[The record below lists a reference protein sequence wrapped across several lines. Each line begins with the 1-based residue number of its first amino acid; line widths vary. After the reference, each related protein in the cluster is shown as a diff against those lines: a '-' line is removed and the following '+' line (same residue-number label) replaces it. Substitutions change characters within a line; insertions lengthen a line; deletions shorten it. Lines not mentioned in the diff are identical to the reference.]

1 MHFRTGIIIALGG
14 TVLWPLGALPLAA
27 QEKTFGG
34 YDCTD
39 DCSGH
44 AAGYRWAEIHDVHY
58 SSECPYGNSNSF
70 YEGCLAYVD
79 DPYRGADEDDN
90 GEEIDE

>member
-1 MHFRTGIIIALGG
+1 MRFRLGILGALGG
-14 TVLWPLGALPLAA
+14 SLLWPLGALPLAA
-27 QEKTFGG
+27 QDRTFGG

-44 AAGYRWAEIHDVHY
+44 AAGYRWAERRGVEDA
-58 SSECPYGNSNSF
+58 SECPYGNSNSF
-70 YEGCLAYVD
+70 HEGCLAYAED
-79 DPYRGADEDDN
+79 QYRGADEDDD

>member
-1 MHFRTGIIIALGG
+1 MHFRSGVLIALGA
-14 TVLWPLGALPLAA
+14 TLFWPAASSPLAA
-27 QEKTFGG
+27 QDRTFGD

-44 AAGYRWAEIHDVHY
+44 AAGYRWAERRGVQDA
-58 SSECPYGNSNSF
+58 SECPYGNSNSF
-70 YEGCLAYVD
+70 YEGCLAYAE
-79 DPYRGADEDDN
+79 DPYRGADEDDD